1 MFFYPEVN
9 IENAK
14 RLGLTGEEFN
24 LIRKIL
30 GRVPNY
36 VELGIFAA
44 LWSEHCSYKTSKIHL
59 KKLPTQG
66 KYVLQ
71 GPGENAGVVMFE
83 GDNCIA
89 FKIESH
95 NHPSYIEPY
104 QGAATGVGGIL
115 RDIFAMGARPEV
127 LMDSLRFGSLDN
139 ERNVYLLER
148 VVDGIADY
156 GNCMGIPVVGGET
169 FFDTIYER
177 NPLVNVFALGFV
189 KKDRIVK
196 AIVKNIGDK
205 IIYVGARTGRD
216 GIHGATMA
224 SESFGEETENKR
236 INVQI
241 GDPFTE
247 KLLMEACLELV
258 EKGCVVGIQDMGAAG
273 LTSSIFELAVKSKK
287 GLMINLEKVPLREE
301 HMNPYEIML
310 SESQERMI
318 VIANDA
324 KIGEIREIFNKWD
337 LSMEIIGTVV
347 ESDNVTIKW
356 YDDIVANIPIKA
368 LDKFSP
374 VYDRPYKKPINTLK
388 AEKDSCLMK
397 ASYDHNKT
405 VMSLLSDINIASK
418 KWIYEQYDHMV
429 RTNTVILPG
438 SDAAVIRVKGFKK
451 GLAISSDGNGRLCY
465 IDPYKGA
472 KHIVCEAILN
482 IACMGAKA
490 LGITNCLNFGNP
502 ENTEIM
508 WQFVNVIDG
517 MKEAC
522 EILDV
527 PIVSGNVSF
536 YNETQGINIYPTP
549 VIVAVGSVENVFYV
563 KSSFFKKTDSSIILL
578 GSNTGELGGSIFAD
592 KYLKDNDLDISDI
605 DLMYVNRL
613 VQLLAELVECNL
625 VEAAHDISDGGL
637 AIALAE
643 MCLGNNIGATI
654 ALNEEL
660 DDLFIYSEEKP
671 RILIEARNEN
681 IDTIVHMSKKNDIEA
696 QVLGS
701 TNNNGMLKLYNRKK
715 MLLNIDVAFL
725 HDVYYKSFNNTLTRQ
740 NVQ

>member
-1 MFFYPEVN
+1 MFIYPEVN
-9 IENAK
+9 VENAK
-14 RLGLTGEEFN
+14 CLGLTKEEF
-24 LIRKIL
+24 IKIKEVL
-30 GRVPNY
+30 GRDPNY

-66 KYVLQ
+66 KHVLQ
-71 GPGENAGVVMFE
+71 GPGENAGVVTFE
-83 GDNCIA
+83 GDVCIA

-127 LMDSLRFGSLDN
+127 LMDSLSFGRLDD
-139 ERNVYLLER
+139 ERNAYLLER

-156 GNCMGIPVVGGET
+156 GNCMGIPTVGGET
-169 FFDTIYER
+169 FFEKIYEK
-177 NPLVNVFALGFV
+177 NPLVNVFALG
-189 KKDRIVK
+189 IVNK
-196 AIVKNIGDK
+196 NKIARAIVKDIGDK

-224 SESFGEETENKR
+224 SESFGKETGSKR
-236 INVQI
+236 VNVQI

-258 EKGCVVGIQDMGAAG
+258 EKECIVGIQDMGAAG

-287 GLMINLEKVPLREE
+287 GIIINLEKVPLREE

-318 VIANDA
+318 VIAKDY
-324 KIGEIREIFNKWD
+324 KIGEIKEIFDKWD
-337 LSMEIIGTVV
+337 LSMEMVGTVV

-356 YDDIVANIPIKA
+356 YDDVVADIPINKLEGCA
-368 LDKFSP
+368 P
-374 VYDRPYKKPINTLK
+374 IYDRPYKNPCKSSTVR
-388 AEKDSCLMK
+388 KDSYSVK
-397 ASYDHNKT
+397 ISHDHNNT
-405 VMSLLSDINIASK
+405 VITLLSDLNITSK

-438 SDAAVIRVKGFKK
+438 SSAAVIRLKGFKK
-451 GLAISSDGNGRLCY
+451 GLAMATDGNGRLCY
-465 IDPYKGA
+465 SDPYKGA
-472 KHIVCEAILN
+472 QHIVCEAILN
-482 IACMGAKA
+482 IACMGARP

-502 ENTEIM
+502 ENPEIM

-517 MKEAC
+517 MQEAC
-522 EILDV
+522 ATLNV

-536 YNETQGINIYPTP
+536 YNETQGLNIYPTP
-549 VIVAVGSVENVFYV
+549 VIVAVGSVENIFNV
-563 KSSFFKKTDSSIILL
+563 KNSFFKKTDSSIILL

-592 KYLKDNDLDISDI
+592 KYMKDRDLNISAI
-605 DLMYVNRL
+605 DLIYTNKL
-613 VQLLAELVECNL
+613 VQLLAELVEFNL
-625 VEAAHDISDGGL
+625 IEAAHDISDGGL

-643 MCLGNNIGATI
+643 MCIGNKIGATI
-654 ALNEEL
+654 AVNEYL
-660 DDLFIYSEEKP
+660 DELFIYSEEKP
-671 RILIEARNEN
+671 RIIIEVKNEN
-681 IDTIVHMSKKNDIEA
+681 IETIFNICKKMDIKA
-696 QVLGS
+696 SIIGS
-701 TNNNGMLKLYNRKK
+701 TNCNGILEFYNRNN
-715 MLLNIDVAFL
+715 MLFNIDVSFL
-725 HDVYYKSFNNTLTRQ
+725 HSVYYNSFKMC
-740 NVQ
+740 

>member
-1 MFFYPEVN
+1 
-9 IENAK
+9 
-14 RLGLTGEEFN
+14 
-24 LIRKIL
+24 
-30 GRVPNY
+30 
-36 VELGIFAA
+36 
-44 LWSEHCSYKTSKIHL
+44 
-59 KKLPTQG
+59 
-66 KYVLQ
+66 
-71 GPGENAGVVMFE
+71 
-83 GDNCIA
+83 
-89 FKIESH
+89 
-95 NHPSYIEPY
+95 
-104 QGAATGVGGIL
+104 
-115 RDIFAMGARPEV
+115 
-127 LMDSLRFGSLDN
+127 
-139 ERNVYLLER
+139 
-148 VVDGIADY
+148 
-156 GNCMGIPVVGGET
+156 
-169 FFDTIYER
+169 
-177 NPLVNVFALGFV
+177 
-189 KKDRIVK
+189 
-196 AIVKNIGDK
+196 
-205 IIYVGARTGRD
+205 
-216 GIHGATMA
+216 
-224 SESFGEETENKR
+224 
-236 INVQI
+236 
-241 GDPFTE
+241 
-247 KLLMEACLELV
+247 
-258 EKGCVVGIQDMGAAG
+258 
-273 LTSSIFELAVKSKK
+273 
-287 GLMINLEKVPLREE
+287 
-301 HMNPYEIML
+301 
-310 SESQERMI
+310 
-318 VIANDA
+318 
-324 KIGEIREIFNKWD
+324 
-337 LSMEIIGTVV
+337 
-347 ESDNVTIKW
+347 
-356 YDDIVANIPIKA
+356 
-368 LDKFSP
+368 
-374 VYDRPYKKPINTLK
+374 
-388 AEKDSCLMK
+388 MK

-701 TNNNGMLKLYNRKK
+701 TNNNGFLKIYNRKRCY
-715 MLLNIDVAFL
+715 LILDVAF
-725 HDVYYKSFNNTLTRQ
+725 FA
-740 NVQ
+740 